1 MVVPGGF
8 RQGLSRSFRAV
19 LRRILGCSLP
29 VLAIAF
35 WLAAGPVTSPA
46 WAQQD
51 VFVATGV
58 PVDITGDL
66 ATLRDQAMMQAQR
79 DAFRKILTQIA
90 PEQAVA
96 GLALPPDDQLT
107 SWVQDFEIEDEKMS
121 ASRYIGRFTFRFAAE
136 PIRQFLSEN
145 GVSFAETSSK
155 PVLVLPI
162 YTDETGTTELWG
174 PTNVWMS
181 TWTARPQQPGLV
193 PIVAPRGGLDDSNTI
208 SATQALAGD
217 QAGIQTLAQRYD
229 AGDVMVAEATLSAP
243 TADGRRT
250 LALSVTRYGVE
261 GTQNFKDQVEG
272 DAANI
277 DQLMKDGVE
286 KVAAIVQSS
295 WKDQNLIDP
304 NQRQQLSV
312 HVPVTDLSQWVA
324 VKRRLGKVSSIK
336 GVNLLE
342 LSRSGADIEV
352 TYVGDEAQFIRAL
365 AQADLLL
372 TDSGEGSATITLAPN
387 GVQPAQPVQP

>member
-8 RQGLSRSFRAV
+8 RQGFRAV
-19 LRRILGCSLP
+19 MHRILRRSGAVLVLGLC
-29 VLAIAF
+29 
-35 WLAAGPVTSPA
+35 LAAAPA
-46 WAQQD
+46 SAQQD

-66 ATLRDQAMMQAQR
+66 ATLRDQAMLQAQR
-79 DAFRKILTQIA
+79 DAFRKILAEIA
-90 PEQAVA
+90 PAQDVA

-107 SWVQDFEIEDEKMS
+107 AWVQDFEIESEKTS
-121 ASRYIGRFTFRFAAE
+121 ASRYIGRFTFRFMAE
-136 PIRQFLSEN
+136 PVRQFLSES
-145 GVSFAETSSK
+145 GVSFAETTSK
-155 PVLVLPI
+155 PVLVLPV

-174 PTNVWMS
+174 PTNLWMNA
-181 TWTARPQQPGLV
+181 WTTRQSPPGLV
-193 PIVAPRGGLDDSNTI
+193 PILAPRGDLEDSAGI

-217 QAGIQTLAQRYD
+217 QERIQDMAQRYG
-229 AGDVMVAEATLSAP
+229 AGDVMVAEASLSPATP
-243 TADGRRT
+243 DGRRG
-250 LALSVTRYGVE
+250 LALSVTRYGIE
-261 GTQNFKDQVEG
+261 GTQTFKDQVDG

-286 KVAAIVQSS
+286 KVAAIVQSA

-304 NQRQQLSV
+304 NQRQELSV
-312 HVPVTDLSQWVA
+312 HVPVTGLAQWVA
-324 VKRRLGKVSSIK
+324 VKRRLGRVSSIK

-372 TDSGEGSATITLAPN
+372 TDSGEGLATITLSPN
-387 GVQPAQPVQP
+387 AVQP

>member
-1 MVVPGGF
+1 V
-8 RQGLSRSFRAV
+8 
-19 LRRILGCSLP
+19 
-29 VLAIAF
+29 
-35 WLAAGPVTSPA
+35 
-46 WAQQD
+46 QD
-51 VFVATGV
+51 VAT
-58 PVDITGDL
+58 
-66 ATLRDQAMMQAQR
+66 
-79 DAFRKILTQIA
+79 
-90 PEQAVA
+90 
-96 GLALPPDDQLT
+96 LALPPDDQLT

-136 PIRQFLSEN
+136 PIRQYLSEN

-155 PVLVLPI
+155 PVLVLPV

-193 PIVAPRGGLDDSNTI
+193 PIVAPRGDLDDSNTI

-286 KVAAIVQSS
+286 KVAAIVQGS

-312 HVPVTDLSQWVA
+312 HVPLTDLSQWVA

-387 GVQPAQPVQP
+387 SVQPAQPVQP

>member
-8 RQGLSRSFRAV
+8 RRGFSGSFRAV
-19 LRRILGCSLP
+19 LQGILRCSLP
-29 VLAIAF
+29 VLALGF
-35 WLAAGPVTSPA
+35 WLAASPV

-51 VFVATGV
+51 VFVATGI

-79 DAFRKILTQIA
+79 DAFRKVLAQIA
-90 PEQAVA
+90 SEQEVA
-96 GLALPPDDQLT
+96 TLAMPSDDQLT

-136 PIRQFLSEN
+136 PVRQYLSEG

-155 PVLVLPI
+155 PVLVLPV

-193 PIVAPRGGLDDSNTI
+193 PIVAPRGDLDDSNTI

-229 AGDVMVAEATLSAP
+229 AGDVMV
-243 TADGRRT
+243 
-250 LALSVTRYGVE
+250 
-261 GTQNFKDQVEG
+261 
-272 DAANI
+272 
-277 DQLMKDGVE
+277 
-286 KVAAIVQSS
+286 
-295 WKDQNLIDP
+295 
-304 NQRQQLSV
+304 
-312 HVPVTDLSQWVA
+312 
-324 VKRRLGKVSSIK
+324 
-336 GVNLLE
+336 
-342 LSRSGADIEV
+342 
-352 TYVGDEAQFIRAL
+352 
-365 AQADLLL
+365 
-372 TDSGEGSATITLAPN
+372 
-387 GVQPAQPVQP
+387 